1 VENFQ
6 AIDDSAVVAVDPRLE
21 GIVNRMFQRFFD
33 EKKFKQAIG
42 IAVETRRLDMFEK
55 AIVTSVGIFFFL
67 IISIT
72 TVNPRLL
79 CPELNHKLII

>member
-6 AIDDSAVVAVDPRLE
+6 ATDASSVQPIDPRLE

-55 AIVTSVGIFFFL
+55 AIVTSVSFL
-67 IISIT
+67 LINKFKSYLNCLIADNSIEQR
-72 TVNPRLL
+72 V
-79 CPELNHKLII
+79 